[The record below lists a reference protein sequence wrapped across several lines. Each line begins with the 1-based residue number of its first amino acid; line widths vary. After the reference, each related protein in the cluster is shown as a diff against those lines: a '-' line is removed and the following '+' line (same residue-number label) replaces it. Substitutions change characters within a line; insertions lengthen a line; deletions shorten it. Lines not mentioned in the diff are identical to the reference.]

1 TFTRVRPDSL
11 TARST
16 ELQTY
21 FASVLRAL
29 LAHGKDYL
37 TKHEFDRLLEQR
49 VLDYYQFL
57 SASILRGRD
66 REFWAYHKAQL
77 DQTTGF
83 SWARLAGVIIRSA
96 AQKPAA
102 ILKKLRGQKPGQ
114 AA

>member
-1 TFTRVRPDSL
+1 VRPGSL
-11 TARST
+11 PAQSA

-29 LAHGKDYL
+29 LAHGRDYL
-37 TKHEFDRLLEQR
+37 TPEEFDRLLEQR

-57 SASILRGRD
+57 SASLLRGRD
-66 REFWAYHKAQL
+66 RAFWAYHKAQL
-77 DQTTGF
+77 DATTGF
-83 SWARLAGVIIRSA
+83 SWARLAAVIVRSA

-102 ILKKLRGQKPGQ
+102 VLKKLRGQKRGH